1 MGHTN
6 SRIHSEKTSS
16 SPLSGFNSIKNQ
28 QKRRKST
35 FSLSSSSSQQRKTK
49 YEFVPPPPLDDKVI
63 VHVKNSFKVNAN
75 QWQVLLDEFY
85 NPYFYNIVT
94 DESTWSIPSILL
106 GKPPVENSE
115 YVTANVVV
123 PPGLKS
129 GDNFLKEIYSQQVKV
144 TCPKNTKPGTTIE
157 LRFPIVVMDKNEN
170 NYDITSNNDTSY
182 DDSYIDNI
190 IEDNDN
196 EEEHDDDDDDDDD
209 EEDDE
214 DTDHDDTLNKKPS
227 FVRVKS
233 LKSVRS
239 LRSLTNNNNSNEVK
253 VEERPKREPNSK
265 AAWIMLA
272 EEACID
278 PSLILRDVN
287 LAKDIVLQVSQG
299 QTISELIFQLTWSY
313 RLIQLDRAV
322 IECYIVYG
330 NFLDSSPYDNC
341 DGVPRYSSHG
351 LVEWWEDLRAQR
363 DVLEDKLETNERDRL
378 FGDPTFFRSKDNDYS
393 ILQSSLLN
401 SADDASVLLE
411 LIDRKKKVEL
421 EIDNNIS
428 RILAIVSME
437 GPPTPPSKEALD
449 NIHMYLSEQIISST
463 LDTSDLMEEIE
474 EFLANALEPRHKF
487 VVDIILNLCLLEFEL
502 QSLLENIDN
511 WKPPEKEKVFL
522 TDDNNN
528 QNGSDNENS
537 NGDADKKND
546 ENGESSSS
554 SSSFIIDDNGVG
566 KTEEEMVNA
575 GDNDGTDNHSS
586 STSDGALST
595 DVDKNNDANHG
606 VNEDSNSDDKLMKAP
621 TNDIETILDVE
632 NKNNDNSDSGNGDI
646 DIDNDIKN
654 VIQNLLLNQSI
665 AYNQLQETLAI
676 NKENHRKLLLEKL
689 EKQKLERKQQ
699 LLLSS
704 ISDVSSGN
712 DMNNNVN
719 DMNEKIDEIVEN
731 ELNMEILNSM
741 EIFDNNSKEK
751 LKEFNLKCLEEMKL
765 CSESESIKLTS
776 LLQYEKDKSM
786 ERLKARL
793 EKKKILKR
801 NEILENN
808 HNNNVDLTTIEVEN
822 IINDEYM
829 KIIQDHND
837 EELQINNTFI
847 KKLNDTKIILLNE
860 VKSQYDVFTQQAND
874 QLLVDKEKSIRA
886 LKNRLNLKLKQ
897 KMITLEQDNDHNK
910 DNNDDSNIKTQAD
923 IIAECKLEFKQ
934 IETEEMKKIDD
945 NYNKDIEISSDS
957 IITSLKDI
965 HDKEVRK
972 LDEILKHQEDLSK
985 KSLHD
990 RLLQRKQQKEIYI
1003 NNLNDNKEK
1012 IEEIK
1017 LQLIKEE
1024 EDMLNDFNKMLIDMK
1039 NNFEKDE
1046 DKLQNILL
1054 NDKLNQSK
1062 SLQDRLLLKR
1072 KEKIIQNNNNDASAT
1087 ANTNDVIIDNNSS
1100 SISSSNNSNNHNNKD
1115 GDNDVRDD
1123 NNIKVIEEI
1132 KPEVIV
1138 LTPLNTVVSKLKSDQ
1153 QYELKRVNGLVD
1165 TEKSNIIN
1173 MINEIVR
1180 IDYFKSIGKFIII
1193 MMMIMIIMMMA
1204 TIIMMM
1210 LIMIM
1215 TKMKVIMMMLITIM
1229 MMATMMMMLTMFMTM
1244 MVMIVVMVA

>member
-157 LRFPIVVMDKNEN
+157 LRFPIVVMDKCEN

-190 IEDNDN
+190 VEDNDN
-196 EEEHDDDDDDDDD
+196 EEEHDDDDEDDEED

-239 LRSLTNNNNSNEVK
+239 LRSLTNNNNNEVK
-253 VEERPKREPNSK
+253 VKERPKREPNSK

-401 SADDASVLLE
+401 STDDASVLLE

-511 WKPPEKEKVFL
+511 WKPPEKEKVIL
-522 TDDNNN
+522 TDDNND

-554 SSSFIIDDNGVG
+554 SCSSCCIIDDNGVG
-566 KTEEEMVNA
+566 KTEEEMVNV
-575 GDNDGTDNHSS
+575 GDNDGTDKHSS

-595 DVDKNNDANHG
+595 DVDKNNDTNDG

-632 NKNNDNSDSGNGDI
+632 NKNNDNSNSGNGDI

-676 NKENHRKLLLEKL
+676 NKENHRKILLEKL

-699 LLLSS
+699 LLLSSS

-776 LLQYEKDKSM
+776 LLQYEKDQSM

-897 KMITLEQDNDHNK
+897 KMITLEQDNDHSK

-985 KSLHD
+985 KSLQD

-1039 NNFEKDE
+1039 YNFEKDE

-1100 SISSSNNSNNHNNKD
+1100 IISSSNNSNNHNNKD
-1115 GDNDVRDD
+1115 GDNDERDD
-1123 NNIKVIEEI
+1123 NIKVIEEI

-1138 LTPLNTVVSKLKSDQ
+1138 LTPLNTIVSRLKSDQ

-1180 IDYFKSIGKFIII
+1180 IDYFKSIGKFII
-1193 MMMIMIIMMMA
+1193 
-1204 TIIMMM
+1204 
-1210 LIMIM
+1210 
-1215 TKMKVIMMMLITIM
+1215 
-1229 MMATMMMMLTMFMTM
+1229 FF
-1244 MVMIVVMVA
+1244 

>member
-16 SPLSGFNSIKNQ
+16 SSLSGFNSIKNQ
-28 QKRRKST
+28 QKKRKST
-35 FSLSSSSSQQRKTK
+35 FSLSSSSSSQQRKTK

-115 YVTANVVV
+115 YVTANVII

-129 GDNFLKEIYSQQVKV
+129 GDIFLKEIYSQQVKV

-157 LRFPIVVMDKNEN
+157 LRFPIVVMDKYEN
-170 NYDITSNNDTSY
+170 NYDINRNNDTSY

-190 IEDNDN
+190 VEDNDN
-196 EEEHDDDDDDDDD
+196 EEEYDDDNNNDDDNDDD
-209 EEDDE
+209 EEDNEDDE
-214 DTDHDDTLNKKPS
+214 DTDHDDTLKKIPS

-239 LRSLTNNNNSNEVK
+239 VRSLTNNNNNNTEVK
-253 VEERPKREPNSK
+253 VEERPKREHNSK

-401 SADDASVLLE
+401 STDDASVLLE

-511 WKPPEKEKVFL
+511 WKPPEKEKVIL
-522 TDDNNN
+522 TDVNND

-537 NGDADKKND
+537 NGDADKNND
-546 ENGESSSS
+546 ENGESSSGS
-554 SSSFIIDDNGVG
+554 IVDDNGVG
-566 KTEEEMVNA
+566 KTEEMVNA
-575 GDNDGTDNHSS
+575 VDTDGTDKHSS
-586 STSDGALST
+586 STSDSALSH
-595 DVDKNNDANHG
+595 DANDG
-606 VNEDSNSDDKLMKAP
+606 VNEDSNSDDKLKIAP
-621 TNDIETILDVE
+621 TNDTETMLDDE
-632 NKNNDNSDSGNGDI
+632 NNNNNNTNSSNGDI

-712 DMNNNVN
+712 DLNNNVN

-765 CSESESIKLTS
+765 CSESESMKLTS

-793 EKKKILKR
+793 EKKKIVKR

-808 HNNNVDLTTIEVEN
+808 HNNNVELTTIEVEN

-897 KMITLEQDNDHNK
+897 KMITLEHDNDHNK
-910 DNNDDSNIKTQAD
+910 ENNDDSNIKTQAD

-1024 EDMLNDFNKMLIDMK
+1024 EDMVNDFNKMLIDMK

-1087 ANTNDVIIDNNSS
+1087 SNTNDVIIDNNSS
-1100 SISSSNNSNNHNNKD
+1100 SISSSSNNSNNHNNKD
-1115 GDNDVRDD
+1115 GDNDDRDD

-1138 LTPLNTVVSKLKSDQ
+1138 LTPLSTIVSRLKSDQ

-1173 MINEIVR
+1173 MINEVVR
-1180 IDYFKSIGKFIII
+1180 IDYFKSIGKFIIVI
-1193 MMMIMIIMMMA
+1193 FMMA
-1204 TIIMMM
+1204 TILMMLVMMVMMITMMM
-1210 LIMIM
+1210 MTTMI
-1215 TKMKVIMMMLITIM
+1215 
-1229 MMATMMMMLTMFMTM
+1229 MMLTMFMTM
-1244 MVMIVVMVA
+1244 MVLIAVMVA